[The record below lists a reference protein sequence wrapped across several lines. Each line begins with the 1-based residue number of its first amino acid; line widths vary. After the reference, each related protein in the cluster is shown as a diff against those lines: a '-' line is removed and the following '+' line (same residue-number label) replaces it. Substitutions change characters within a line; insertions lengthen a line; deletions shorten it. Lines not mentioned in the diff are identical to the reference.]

1 LGQGQLG
8 ADINAVIIGAAYNFL
23 LTLNGRKLVGVFSG
37 QILLKIIELHLRESF
52 NEQPPVTTVA
62 PFG

>member
-23 LTLNGRKLVGVFSG
+23 LTLNGRKLVGVVLG
-37 QILLKIIELHLRESF
+37 YMLLKK
-52 NEQPPVTTVA
+52 
-62 PFG
+62 